1 MCNNSST
8 YSSWN
13 SKYTSCNNKYNSCN
27 NKVSFDIFDS
37 LEKVCIL
44 DNNGGGRDVGGGVVG
59 RGRGRGGGPGVSV

>member
-1 MCNNSST
+1 
-8 YSSWN
+8 
-13 SKYTSCNNKYNSCN
+13 
-27 NKVSFDIFDS
+27 VSFDIFDS